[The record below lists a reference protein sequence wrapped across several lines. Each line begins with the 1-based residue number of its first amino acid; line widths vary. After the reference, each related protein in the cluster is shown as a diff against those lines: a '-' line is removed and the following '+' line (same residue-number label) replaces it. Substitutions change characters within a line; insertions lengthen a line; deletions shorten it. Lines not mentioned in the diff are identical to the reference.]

1 MLTASH
7 RLLYG
12 FFVIEP
18 GRRHIVHFNATFHP
32 TAAWVIQQLR
42 DAFSCDPAPR
52 YIIFDRDSIFSAAVV
67 RFIKS
72 MGTKPVR
79 TSFRSPGRMEPQN
92 AGSETAGASP
102 SRASWSSPSAIGPAC
117 EVVHQLLPQGSLP
130 IGTRKRHAGR
140 ETDHAA
146 TVTHGQG
153 LGVAESGWP
162 SPSLRVAGSCVA
174 QFSVTSDW
182 WPQPSTMALTSSNAR
197 HTCVVPHEN
206 PPPSPPCLAPDPL
219 LMSPLPHEA
228 TSPRSSWR
236 IRSAT
241 PRAGFESSYPYF
253 KGSVN
258 PNRKI
263 SKHENAKQLGA
274 GEKLVLGHPSPPL

>member
-1 MLTASH
+1 MADKKVGRL
-7 RLLYG
+7 LLYG

-153 LGVAESGWP
+153 RGVAESGWP

-182 WPQPSTMALTSSNAR
+182 WPQPSTMALTSS
-197 HTCVVPHEN
+197 
-206 PPPSPPCLAPDPL
+206 
-219 LMSPLPHEA
+219 
-228 TSPRSSWR
+228 
-236 IRSAT
+236 
-241 PRAGFESSYPYF
+241 
-253 KGSVN
+253 
-258 PNRKI
+258 
-263 SKHENAKQLGA
+263 
-274 GEKLVLGHPSPPL
+274 